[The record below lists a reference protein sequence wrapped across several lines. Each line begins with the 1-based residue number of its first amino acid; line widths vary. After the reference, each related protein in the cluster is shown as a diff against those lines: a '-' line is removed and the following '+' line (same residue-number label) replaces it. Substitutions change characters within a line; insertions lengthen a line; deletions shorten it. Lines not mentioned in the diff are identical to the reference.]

1 MITTA
6 IKVAI
11 IKATIFG
18 KSNNNNNNNN
28 NNNDNN
34 NNNNNKT
41 EFYLVKV
48 NHLKLLL
55 VAIKKVSK
63 MSVQY

>member
-1 MITTA
+1 MIKTA

-11 IKATIFG
+11 IKATIFS
-18 KSNNNNNNNN
+18 KRNK
-28 NNNDNN
+28 

-41 EFYLVKV
+41 EFYKVKV

-55 VAIKKVSK
+55 VATKTYLRCPRNTRCDTNK
-63 MSVQY
+63 